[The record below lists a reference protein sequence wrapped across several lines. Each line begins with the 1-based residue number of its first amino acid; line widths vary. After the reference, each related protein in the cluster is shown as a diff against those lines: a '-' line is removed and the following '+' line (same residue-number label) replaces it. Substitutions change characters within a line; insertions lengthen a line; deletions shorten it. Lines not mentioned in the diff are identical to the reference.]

1 MTTLIRHATVVT
13 VDNNFV
19 THSPGAIVVEDGRI
33 VDLGADAE
41 VSARCRDPDTII
53 DATGKVVLPGFV
65 SAHNHLGY
73 AVFRGRA
80 EDIGYDATQ
89 RLYLPMSAV
98 ISRDERR
105 VIGSLAAVELV
116 RGGVTSILEMEEDA
130 DLFAPFLE
138 QLGIRAAIGIMVND
152 LDLECLTEGK
162 TVFDDAVRE
171 RQLDQATALARDW
184 HGRGDGRLQGVM
196 AATGLSTSSP
206 GLLRSLRDAAEHL
219 GVRIS
224 IHLGFGERDQV
235 RTVHNAAQFQ
245 FARDQGVL
253 DERVT
258 AVHCYEVNDDEL
270 RVLTDSGASLAHCPL
285 MNQFRGVIARIE
297 DFRERGMTVGL
308 GIDNYFSDYF
318 ELLRACISS
327 ARIRAGRP
335 DRLLARE
342 ALALGTIDAARAIGM
357 AEQVGSLEVGKQA
370 DLQIIDMGRIG
381 LTPVNDPVQTLVYHG
396 HAKDVESVMVA
407 GQWIVRNHVVSGV
420 DETAMI
426 QEAGEAADAAW
437 ARFAKRHGA
446 YVAPAFN

>member
-13 VDNNFV
+13 VDGNFT
-19 THSPGAIVVEDGRI
+19 THSPGAVVVENGIIADVGP
-33 VDLGADAE
+33 DAE
-41 VSARCRDPDTII
+41 VATRCREPQTVI

-80 EDIGYDATQ
+80 EDIGHDATQ

-98 ISRDERR
+98 ISHDERR
-105 VIGSLAAVELV
+105 IIGSLAAVELL

-152 LDLECLTEGK
+152 LDLDCLAKGK
-162 TVFDDAVRE
+162 TVFDEAVRE

-184 HGRGDGRLQGVM
+184 HGRGAGRLQGVM

-206 GLLRSLRDAAEHL
+206 GLLRSLRDTADRL
-219 GVRIS
+219 GVRVS
-224 IHLGFGERDQV
+224 IHLGFGEREHV
-235 RTVHNAAQFQ
+235 RNVHGAAQFQ
-245 FARDQGVL
+245 FAQDHGVL
-253 DERVT
+253 DEQVT
-258 AVHCYEVNDDEL
+258 AVHCYEVNDKEMQI
-270 RVLTDSGASLAHCPL
+270 LTDSGASLAHCPL
-285 MNQFRGVIARIE
+285 MNQFRGEIARVE
-297 DFRERGMTVGL
+297 DFRKRGMTVGL

-318 ELLRACISS
+318 ELLRACIAS

-335 DRLLARE
+335 DRLSARE
-342 ALALGTIDAARAIGM
+342 ALALGTIDAARSMGLGD
-357 AEQVGSLEVGKQA
+357 EVGSLEVGKQA
-370 DLQIIDMGRIG
+370 DLQIVDMRRIG

-407 GQWIVRNHVVSGV
+407 GRWTVREGVVIGV
-420 DETAMI
+420 DEAAMI
-426 QEAGEAADAAW
+426 REAGAATDAAW
-437 ARFAKRHGA
+437 SRFAKRHGA
-446 YVAPAFN
+446 YVAPALA